1 MADPNTKIFG
11 ITQYIIA
18 THKNILYREKNISFI
33 TKTYFTLQVEK
44 GPVDQCTHDA
54 RYSLSEDRLLREAV
68 AAGVVRCCVVQ
79 DELEED
85 VVVRVL
91 DCDSISQVRTQSR
104 ARENFYYF
112 YGESFIPQLAEC
124 KDVN

>member
-1 MADPNTKIFG
+1 M
-11 ITQYIIA
+11 
-18 THKNILYREKNISFI
+18 
-33 TKTYFTLQVEK
+33 
-44 GPVDQCTHDA
+44 DQCTHDA

-91 DCDSISQVRTQSR
+91 DCDSISQVNCHHFKGVSSPVMVKFER
-104 ARENFYYF
+104 N
-112 YGESFIPQLAEC
+112 
-124 KDVN
+124 V

>member
-1 MADPNTKIFG
+1 MQI
-11 ITQYIIA
+11 
-18 THKNILYREKNISFI
+18 
-33 TKTYFTLQVEK
+33 EK

-68 AAGVVRCCVVQ
+68 VAGVVRCCVVQ

-91 DCDSISQVRTQSR
+91 DCDSISQVKAKILDAVYKNTPFSLRPTVDEVSR
-104 ARENFYYF
+104 RVFPLRF
-112 YGESFIPQLAEC
+112 SFKSSTLMWRI
-124 KDVN
+124 

>member
-1 MADPNTKIFG
+1 M
-11 ITQYIIA
+11 
-18 THKNILYREKNISFI
+18 
-33 TKTYFTLQVEK
+33 
-44 GPVDQCTHDA
+44 DQCTHDA

-91 DCDSISQVRTQSR
+91 DCDSISQVR
-104 ARENFYYF
+104 YI
-112 YGESFIPQLAEC
+112 FIIYIPLSSC
-124 KDVN
+124 KDANEGPLEPFYCVDFVFFGNTHDFNIHSYLWSVAELCHAPHEQSAPHCAGLQFCAK

>member
-1 MADPNTKIFG
+1 M
-11 ITQYIIA
+11 
-18 THKNILYREKNISFI
+18 
-33 TKTYFTLQVEK
+33 
-44 GPVDQCTHDA
+44 DQCTHDA

-91 DCDSISQVRTQSR
+91 DCDSISQVR
-104 ARENFYYF
+104 YI
-112 YGESFIPQLAEC
+112 FIIYISLSPC
-124 KDVN
+124 KDVNGGPLEPFYCVDFVFFGNTHDFNIQASSYLWSVAELCHAPYGQSAPHCVGLQFCAK

>member
-1 MADPNTKIFG
+1 MFQI
-11 ITQYIIA
+11 
-18 THKNILYREKNISFI
+18 
-33 TKTYFTLQVEK
+33 EK

-91 DCDSISQVRTQSR
+91 DCDSISQVLSSGELLLFLWRK
-104 ARENFYYF
+104 FYSPI
-112 YGESFIPQLAEC
+112 GR
-124 KDVN
+124 V

>member
-1 MADPNTKIFG
+1 M
-11 ITQYIIA
+11 
-18 THKNILYREKNISFI
+18 
-33 TKTYFTLQVEK
+33 LQIEK

-91 DCDSISQVRTQSR
+91 DCDSISQVRHTFLLPPHWASGGPLGSFYCVGFVLFGNTH
-104 ARENFYYF
+104 NFNIQRC
-112 YGESFIPQLAEC
+112 SQRSVAT
-124 KDVN
+124 

>member
-1 MADPNTKIFG
+1 M
-11 ITQYIIA
+11 
-18 THKNILYREKNISFI
+18 
-33 TKTYFTLQVEK
+33 
-44 GPVDQCTHDA
+44 DQCTHDA

-91 DCDSISQVRTQSR
+91 DCDSISQVSGHCQYCYKPLEKLNITSSCMSQM
-104 ARENFYYF
+104 
-112 YGESFIPQLAEC
+112 
-124 KDVN
+124 

>member
-1 MADPNTKIFG
+1 M
-11 ITQYIIA
+11 
-18 THKNILYREKNISFI
+18 
-33 TKTYFTLQVEK
+33 LQIEK

-68 AAGVVRCCVVQ
+68 AAGDVRCCVVQ

-91 DCDSISQVRTQSR
+91 DCDSISQVRIMLLFPSPW
-104 ARENFYYF
+104 A
-112 YGESFIPQLAEC
+112 C
-124 KDVN
+124 KDVNGEPLESFYCVGFVCFGNTRHFNIQLPSVVSGRAVSCAT